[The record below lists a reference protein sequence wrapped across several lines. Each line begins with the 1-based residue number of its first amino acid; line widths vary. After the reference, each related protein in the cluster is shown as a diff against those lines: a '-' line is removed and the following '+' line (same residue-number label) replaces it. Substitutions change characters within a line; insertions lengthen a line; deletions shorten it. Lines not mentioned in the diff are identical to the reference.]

1 MIDTEQAA
9 PAQPKP
15 LPNRARART
24 LSNIIQSQLESLQ
37 TYHRAVLESDDV
49 EAIHK
54 TRVTTRKLQASLDL
68 LEWKDAELNVRPIK
82 RQLRRW
88 RRMLSRARN
97 YDVFLTLVDKEA
109 TGQRAAARE
118 QFELLRGILQKR
130 RARRAAAVRKY
141 HKRVKVSQ
149 MAAKL
154 GLNLSQPPQDETN
167 GAEDAGS
174 APLQQASEAALIAEP
189 DGGQPGEW
197 EEEKIIIRAAD
208 RLEQRLSEF
217 HALVAQSHPTTDP
230 ADLHE
235 LRIAAKRLRYLLE
248 VVTEMGYGEA
258 ARALTWLRT
267 LQDKIG
273 DWHDLQ
279 SLEEEIVGIVSRR
292 KFVREHLAES
302 SRMLQ
307 AAAHLKKKKE
317 SLAGKL
323 FPINPPRI
331 LTSTTRRLVRDLR
344 KKAGLPVRAARP
356 KKSKTVEQQE
366 IRPA

>member
-9 PAQPKP
+9 PAQPQP
-15 LPNRARART
+15 VPNRVSART

-37 TYHRAVLESDDV
+37 IYHRAVLESDDV

-97 YDVFLTLVDKEA
+97 YDVFLMLVDKEA
-109 TGQRAAARE
+109 ASQRAAARE
-118 QFELLRGILQKR
+118 QFELLRAILQKR

-141 HKRVKVSQ
+141 HKRMKVGQIAS
-149 MAAKL
+149 KL
-154 GLNLSQPPQDETN
+154 GLNLSLPPQDETG
-167 GAEDAGS
+167 GAEDAS
-174 APLQQASEAALIAEP
+174 STATQEVSDAAAVAEP
-189 DGGQPGEW
+189 DGILPGGW

-235 LRIAAKRLRYLLE
+235 LRIAAKRLRYLME

-258 ARALTWLRT
+258 ARALIWLRT

-307 AAAHLKKKKE
+307 AATHLKKRKE

-344 KKAGLPVRAARP
+344 KKAGLPTRTARP
-356 KKSKTVEQQE
+356 KKSKTVEQEKIQS
-366 IRPA
+366 A